1 MRQSNWLIAKSKK
14 LKIKKNGTWEAPHL
28 MNRRGELHPQPTQAK
43 KKYSKPQATPKN
55 ENKNPKKNP
64 GS

>member
-1 MRQSNWLIAKSKK
+1 LQKV
-14 LKIKKNGTWEAPHL
+14 KKNGTWEAPHL
-28 MNRRGELHPQPTQAK
+28 MNRRGELHPQPTPSK
-43 KKYSKPQATPKN
+43 KKYSKPQAIPPKN